1 MKKMIV
7 QLISAMI
14 LVFSFTSCGKENV
27 VTSQTQQALMAHTWQ
42 MEMVTEYTSGV
53 PHTLYQRG
61 AANNEDDY
69 SNIRQTYKSNG
80 SIQFVDEFGDSGSN
94 ASYQLLDN
102 DTRIRIGYAG
112 LVVTGENL
120 LVTGNRFAYTL
131 KFNSTD
137 STRFMFS
144 PL

>member
-7 QLISAMI
+7 PFISAMT

-27 VTSQTQQALMAHTWQ
+27 ETSPTKQALLAHTWQ
-42 MEMVTEYTSGV
+42 MEMVTEYVSGV

-80 SIQFVDEFGDSGSN
+80 SIQFVDDFGDSGSN

-102 DTRIRIGYAG
+102 DTKIRISYAG

-120 LVTGNRFAYTL
+120 LVTGNQFAYTL
-131 KFNSTD
+131 KFNGTD